1 MCWWEASSSSSS
13 NPFVNKMFPDSSL
26 QDSVLSG
33 LFGDDDLGL
42 CVSLFWHL
50 RFHDERTWSKGWLL
64 KELYVIKH
72 LGYFPDLVRTT
83 ALIGVLKF
91 LSLPFFFCTRICWVA
106 LGSLISF
113 FSLADLYGLK
123 KFECGPWCWW
133 WCVFCGLL
141 FLQPFVC
148 HMEESVEWWGATPA
162 GLHWYTGSPMPD
174 HWV

>member
-1 MCWWEASSSSSS
+1 M
-13 NPFVNKMFPDSSL
+13 
-26 QDSVLSG
+26 
-33 LFGDDDLGL
+33 
-42 CVSLFWHL
+42 
-50 RFHDERTWSKGWLL
+50 
-64 KELYVIKH
+64 
-72 LGYFPDLVRTT
+72 
-83 ALIGVLKF
+83 
-91 LSLPFFFCTRICWVA
+91 A
-106 LGSLISF
+106 LGSLMSF